1 MKPTQSSKSEEFSSL
16 IFDNKA
22 LIIKIVRL
30 YAHTD
35 SDRADLEQEILLQL
49 WKSYPGFKGLSKIET
64 WMYRVALNT
73 AIFSIKKR
81 QTLFNLTKKLH
92 NEATVFE
99 YQDKL
104 DETDQWELV
113 KNGISSLSD
122 IDKAIVLLYLEGK
135 PYAVIAVILGFTE
148 KNINVRMCR
157 IRKKLKHYIEIILQ
171 EESC

>member
-1 MKPTQSSKSEEFSSL
+1 MNENQSLKTEEFSHL
-16 IFDNKA
+16 IIDNKA

-49 WKSYPGFKGLSKIET
+49 WKSFSTFKGLSKVET

-73 AIFSIKKR
+73 AIFHIKKK
-81 QTLFNLTKKLH
+81 QSIFNLKRKIQL
-92 NEATVFE
+92 EVPVFE
-99 YQDKL
+99 YHDKM
-104 DETDQWELV
+104 DEADKWELV
-113 KNGISSLSD
+113 KNGIACLSQ
-122 IDKAIVLLYLEGK
+122 IEKAVVHLYLEGHS
-135 PYAVIAVILGFTE
+135 YAQIGEVTGYST

-157 IRKKLKHYIEIILQ
+157 IKKKLKQYIEINLQ

>member
-1 MKPTQSSKSEEFSSL
+1 MKTSQSSQSEEFCSL

-35 SDRADLEQEILLQL
+35 SDKADLEQEILLQL

-73 AIFSIKKR
+73 AIFNIKKR
-81 QTLFNLTKKLH
+81 QNLFNLTKKLH

-122 IDKAIVLLYLEGK
+122 IDKAIVHLYLEGK
-135 PYAVIAVILGFTE
+135 PYAEIA
-148 KNINVRMCR
+148 
-157 IRKKLKHYIEIILQ
+157 
-171 EESC
+171 